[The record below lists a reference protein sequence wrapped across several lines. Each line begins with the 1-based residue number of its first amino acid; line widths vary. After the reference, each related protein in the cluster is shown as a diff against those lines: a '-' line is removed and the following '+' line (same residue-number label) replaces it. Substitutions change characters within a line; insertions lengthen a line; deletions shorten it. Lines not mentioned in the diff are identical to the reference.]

1 MAVSKT
7 RAKLVDVAR
16 QLFAKRGVDD
26 TTMNDIAVA
35 SKKGRRTL
43 YTYFKSKE
51 DIYMAVVE
59 SELEML
65 SDAME
70 QVAKKDI
77 TPDEKILKL
86 IETHLDSI
94 KMVVYRNGT
103 LRAGFFRNIWRVE
116 AVRKN
121 FDTKEIKLFKQ
132 VLAEGKDKGI
142 FDIDNV
148 DIIADI
154 VHYCIKGIEV
164 PYIRGQIAEELDDE
178 AGWAYVAKIVFGAL
192 GRKDTGKTAIV
203 TGAARGI
210 GKAIALK
217 FASEGANIAFT
228 DLVIDENGQ
237 NTEKE
242 IAALGVKVKGYASN
256 AANFEDTEKVVNQ
269 IKEDFGSIDILVNNA
284 GITKDG
290 LMMRMSEAQW
300 DAVIAVNLKSAFNF
314 IHACTPIMMRQKSG
328 SIINMASVVGVHGN
342 AGQCNYSAS
351 KAGMIGLAKSIAQEL
366 GSRGIRAN
374 AIAPGFIITDMT
386 AKLSDEVKTEWAKKI
401 PLRRGGT
408 PEDVADVATFLAS
421 DMSSYVSGQVIQ
433 VDGGMNM

>member
-16 QLFAKRGVDD
+16 QLFAKKGVDD

-116 AVRKN
+116 GVRKN
-121 FDTKEIKLFKQ
+121 FDAKEIKLFKQ

-192 GRKDTGKTAIV
+192 GRKDTGK
-203 TGAARGI
+203 
-210 GKAIALK
+210 
-217 FASEGANIAFT
+217 E
-228 DLVIDENGQ
+228 
-237 NTEKE
+237 
-242 IAALGVKVKGYASN
+242 
-256 AANFEDTEKVVNQ
+256 
-269 IKEDFGSIDILVNNA
+269 
-284 GITKDG
+284 
-290 LMMRMSEAQW
+290 
-300 DAVIAVNLKSAFNF
+300 
-314 IHACTPIMMRQKSG
+314 
-328 SIINMASVVGVHGN
+328 
-342 AGQCNYSAS
+342 
-351 KAGMIGLAKSIAQEL
+351 
-366 GSRGIRAN
+366 
-374 AIAPGFIITDMT
+374 
-386 AKLSDEVKTEWAKKI
+386 
-401 PLRRGGT
+401 
-408 PEDVADVATFLAS
+408 
-421 DMSSYVSGQVIQ
+421 
-433 VDGGMNM
+433 

>member
-1 MAVSKT
+1 
-7 RAKLVDVAR
+7 
-16 QLFAKRGVDD
+16 
-26 TTMNDIAVA
+26 MNDIAVA

-192 GRKDTGKTAIV
+192 GRKDTGK
-203 TGAARGI
+203 
-210 GKAIALK
+210 
-217 FASEGANIAFT
+217 E
-228 DLVIDENGQ
+228 
-237 NTEKE
+237 
-242 IAALGVKVKGYASN
+242 
-256 AANFEDTEKVVNQ
+256 
-269 IKEDFGSIDILVNNA
+269 
-284 GITKDG
+284 
-290 LMMRMSEAQW
+290 
-300 DAVIAVNLKSAFNF
+300 
-314 IHACTPIMMRQKSG
+314 
-328 SIINMASVVGVHGN
+328 
-342 AGQCNYSAS
+342 
-351 KAGMIGLAKSIAQEL
+351 
-366 GSRGIRAN
+366 
-374 AIAPGFIITDMT
+374 
-386 AKLSDEVKTEWAKKI
+386 
-401 PLRRGGT
+401 
-408 PEDVADVATFLAS
+408 
-421 DMSSYVSGQVIQ
+421 
-433 VDGGMNM
+433 